1 MLCLFDCQLEEHE
14 EYCLRLRERVE
25 ELRPILLK
33 IQSREA
39 LVEDR
44 IELERLQ
51 LNPDRLKNRSANAF
65 AERKREESM
74 VKGVRSLERVTVDL
88 VGMIE
93 AFEGKYGEFEY
104 LGKSYKDVISEQEA
118 VYSEV
123 LSDFAI

>member
-1 MLCLFDCQLEEHE
+1 MEEHE
-14 EYCLRLRERVE
+14 AYYHRLRERVE

-74 VKGVRSLERVTVDL
+74 VKGVRSLERVTGEL

-93 AFEGKYGEFEY
+93 AWEGKYGEFKY
-104 LGKSYKDVISEQEA
+104 LGSSYTDVISRQEA
-118 VYSEV
+118 VYNEV
-123 LSDFAI
+123 FDSLLLLL